1 MRHIWGEN
9 GGSGLGSHDAL
20 PADTRLSVQARG
32 LAVYLL
38 LLPDGSRPD
47 PRTLGAR
54 PGESPESIEG
64 YLRELE
70 AAGYLTRST
79 TRDERDEAV
88 QEVRLAARPLADE
101 PEAGRRFLWRP
112 ST

>member
-1 MRHIWGEN
+1 MRHFWGEN

-20 PADTRLSVQARG
+20 LGDARLSVPARG

-38 LLPDGSRPD
+38 LLPDGVRPD
-47 PRTLGAR
+47 PLTLGAG
-54 PGESPESIEG
+54 PGETPESIEG

-79 TRDERDEAV
+79 TRDDRDEAV
-88 QEVRLAARPLADE
+88 QEVRLAARPLADA
-101 PEAGRRFLWRP
+101 PDGGRRFVWR
-112 ST
+112 SRG